1 MKLFKTNLFA
11 ILLLLPLL
19 TIANTG
25 KRTGKHTKEKT
36 IHKEFSATS
45 NPELKL
51 GNLYG
56 NVDITSWEGDKIVID
71 TQVIINGNNENE
83 VLDGLKKVY
92 ITFEMNTKKNI
103 LTVGTQGTSEVKIHR
118 EIHFQIKV
126 PKNCPLNIY
135 NQFGNINIDETE
147 ADATLMVG
155 YGNLIAGKLKGN
167 KTKLYFGYSTS
178 SSVEYVK
185 DAYIWGSFSDYKI
198 GKSESILLE
207 GLHSSNTTINE
218 VKNFKFKKCSYGT
231 VVINNGTNTISGSG
245 EYLTTVINTFSG
257 KEIDIKSEFG
267 AVEIK
272 KWDSSKMNFDI
283 HQAKLSLG
291 YSNTTPFN
299 LDLEINSCA
308 SFTTSVLNYLPKS
321 FNKNVAKKDKKG
333 SYSFYHLNKN
343 ENQISIVMTK
353 GILRFN
359 KVENPIAVK

>member
-1 MKLFKTNLFA
+1 MKLFKINLFA

-19 TIANTG
+19 TMANTG
-25 KRTGKHTKEKT
+25 KRIGKHTKEKT

-45 NPELKL
+45 NPELILK
-51 GNLYG
+51 NLYG
-56 NVDITSWEGDKIVID
+56 NVDITSWEGDKIIID
-71 TQVIINGNNENE
+71 TQIIINGDNENE

-92 ITFEMNTKKNI
+92 ITFEMNAKKNI
-103 LTVGTQGTSEVKIHR
+103 LTVATQGTSEVKVHR
-118 EIHFQIKV
+118 EIHFQIKI
-126 PKNCPLNIY
+126 PKYCPLNIY

-167 KTKLYFGYSTS
+167 NTKLYFGYSTS

-185 DAYIWGSFSDYKI
+185 NAYIWGSFSDYKI

-207 GLHSSNTTINE
+207 NLHSSNTTINE
-218 VKNFKFKKCSYGT
+218 VKDFKFKKCSYGT
-231 VVINNGTNTISGSG
+231 IIINNGTNSVHGNG
-245 EYLTTVINTFSG
+245 EYLTTVINNFSG

-267 AVEIK
+267 AVEVK
-272 KWDSSKMNFDI
+272 KWNSTKMNFDI

-291 YSNTTPFN
+291 YSNTTALN

-308 SFTTSVLNYLPKS
+308 SFTTSVLNYLPNTFK
-321 FNKNVAKKDKKG
+321 KYVTKKDKKG
-333 SYSFYHLNKN
+333 SYHFYHLNKN
-343 ENQISIVMTK
+343 DNQISIVMTK

-359 KVENPIAVK
+359 KTENPIAIK